1 MPEFRRRLPHI
12 HIDLQPVFITWRLK
26 FSLPQCL
33 LRQLQERESAF
44 ELEIESL
51 SDEFQKLQR
60 YQFNKK
66 QFDFLDTFLGQD
78 HSLPS
83 GLTQAEPAAIIENSL
98 QYLDKRKYVL
108 HAYCIMPNHIHLLI
122 TPLHFESSA
131 KSELSSIT
139 QSLKGYTARKINQ
152 YLNREGS
159 FWHSESYDHYIRSD
173 QEFYRVVD
181 YIIQNPVKAKLVQ
194 SWLAWPHTWLE
205 LSLSDR
211 LNPPHVT

>member
-1 MPEFRRRLPHI
+1 MPEFRRRLPYI

-83 GLTQAEPAAIIENSL
+83 ALTQAEPAAIIENSL

-205 LSLSDR
+205 QSLSDR